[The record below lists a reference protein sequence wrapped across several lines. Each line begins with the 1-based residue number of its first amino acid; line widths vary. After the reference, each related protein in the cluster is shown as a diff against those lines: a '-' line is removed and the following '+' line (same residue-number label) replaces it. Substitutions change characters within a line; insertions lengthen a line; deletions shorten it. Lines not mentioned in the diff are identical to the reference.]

1 MDFINKDGTTE
12 RFKMN
17 RQRLLHAITQ
27 YLSDGITIHIDDG
40 KWDMSTLSD
49 ADADCLLQ
57 WTLFGELRYEV

>member
-1 MDFINKDGTTE
+1 MALRKTC
-12 RFKMN
+12 
-17 RQRLLHAITQ
+17 
-27 YLSDGITIHIDDG
+27 ITIHIDDG

>member
-1 MDFINKDGTTE
+1 MILTNLLE
-12 RFKMN
+12 RTRGFEKEKN
-17 RQRLLHAITQ
+17 G
-27 YLSDGITIHIDDG
+27 LSDKTCVTIHIDDG